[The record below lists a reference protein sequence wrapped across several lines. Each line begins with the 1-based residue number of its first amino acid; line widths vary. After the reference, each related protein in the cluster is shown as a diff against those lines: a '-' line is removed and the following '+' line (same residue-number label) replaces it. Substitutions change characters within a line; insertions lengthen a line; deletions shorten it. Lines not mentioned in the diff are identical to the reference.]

1 MTYEQFRDKYNGQYL
16 DYDGSY
22 GNQCWDLAQYYFTEC
37 LELPS
42 SVLSG
47 CGLVSNMLYPPKRN
61 DLDQYFDEVAVT
73 DMYPGDTCI
82 MEYGHICIFDHW
94 DGKKNWFFSQ
104 NPNPCQVI
112 TLNEKGMHS
121 FRLKNQVEIT
131 PNVEKDIY
139 KDQIEVKVD
148 NLRVRKEPSLNGEVL
163 GFASVGYYNFYET
176 KEQDGYTWFN
186 IDANQWIASSDEWTT
201 IYPATPKKEYVQ
213 FEVLSKKDGY
223 VEIDLGKVFI
233 KKD

>member
-1 MTYEQFRDKYNGQYL
+1 
-16 DYDGSY
+16 
-22 GNQCWDLAQYYFTEC
+22 
-37 LELPS
+37 
-42 SVLSG
+42 
-47 CGLVSNMLYPPKRN
+47 MLYPPKRN

-73 DMYPGDTCI
+73 DMYPGDVCI

-104 NPNPCQVI
+104 NPNPCQVM

-121 FRLKNQVEIT
+121 FRLKNKVEIT

-186 IDANQWIASSDEWTT
+186 IDVDQWIASSDEWTT

-213 FEVLSKKDGY
+213 LEILSKQGDY